1 MTNINIMILF
11 SIIIQYYVRICS
23 TVADPSLHTFQENLF
38 PFFDAFGAV
47 KGHIQNPVN
56 YRR

>member
-1 MTNINIMILF
+1 MILF